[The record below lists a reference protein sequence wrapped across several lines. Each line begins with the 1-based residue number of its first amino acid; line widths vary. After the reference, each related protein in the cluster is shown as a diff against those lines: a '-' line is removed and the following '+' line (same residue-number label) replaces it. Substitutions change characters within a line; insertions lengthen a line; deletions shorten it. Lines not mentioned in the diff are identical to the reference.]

1 MKNRLCKLFA
11 PWRAEEAFDD
21 LDAYFA
27 YLVRYDKVLNA
38 IRVVLFAAAA
48 VLLIVGYAVDDGAGG
63 YSIAAIATHPF
74 YLVAVGV
81 LVIALGVSLVIIQNE
96 KQLPQE
102 LQQK

>member
-1 MKNRLCKLFA
+1 MKTGLCRLFA
-11 PWRAEEAFDD
+11 PWRAEHTFDD

-27 YLVRYDKVLNA
+27 FLVRYNKVMNA
-38 IRVVLFAAAA
+38 IRVILFAAAA

-74 YLVAVGV
+74 YLIAVAV
-81 LVIALGVSLVIIQNE
+81 LVAALGASLVIIQNE
-96 KQLPQE
+96 KQLPQA